1 MEQLQSELA
10 GKVKAF
16 KMNAAENMDV
26 AAQVGIMAVPTVL
39 VFNKGREVQRWMGLT
54 KKDVIKKKVES
65 L

>member
-1 MEQLQSELA
+1 
-10 GKVKAF
+10 
-16 KMNAAENMDV
+16 MNAAENMDV